1 MRSGKVFCLGK
12 CPLSCCLFG
21 SIDID
26 QKPMLSQ
33 TIPHPTW
40 WRTERGSCHQILLK
54 EKPEGFDTWLIKS
67 REKTAE
73 GGMTGKGVAAKE
85 SHERGSKRPKA
96 LVKRFQG
103 GFPTHRISDEDDD
116 KVNRVIET
124 KPGAGKPRPLLD
136 GIQNAKLSK
145 YMGKNDHLTKP

>member
-1 MRSGKVFCLGK
+1 VDRATRS
-12 CPLSCCLFG
+12 SCA
-21 SIDID
+21 
-26 QKPMLSQ
+26 
-33 TIPHPTW
+33 
-40 WRTERGSCHQILLK
+40 

-145 YMGKNDHLTKP
+145 YMGKNGHLTRTMRAWREQTKAQSGLSRKDASYWFCVLLIGQ